1 MPVAQLESDAD
12 SDSVSVSDPDP
23 DSDTDTDTDSGRL
36 LRHARSPP
44 HIARRPARPDAGPL
58 RRNCRRRVDGTF
70 LYVDVDGSPFFDEAV
85 AFAPRVLTALRNGRI
100 APHPLDPVTV
110 YLFGSRTGFE
120 SHCSKHRYVPDSDRN
135 WGIWDPIRRDVVVDL
150 SGGRTHVP
158 TTAHE
163 LAHVA
168 MLADFE
174 APRWFRECVGTL
186 YEAPL
191 FPREGDITGADD
203 WRYEQLRAAVAAHD
217 PRAHLDAL
225 FGMSDDA
232 FRGDSAP
239 VSLLH
244 EGMARATC
252 QWLDEQGQLWPL
264 YHAWRDAR
272 ARGDDRDGLAAFA
285 LVRRQAPADADPQWR
300 AWVLLPGR
308 WVCTTT
314 PCPVTWRAAL
324 LFRTWSPTVFEAT

>member
-1 MPVAQLESDAD
+1 MALAAFACRSSSATDPTPTLTSTPIPTPTPTSTPTPTAPPLEARLADARTAH
-12 SDSVSVSDPDP
+12 PD
-23 DSDTDTDTDSGRL
+23 
-36 LRHARSPP
+36 
-44 HIARRPARPDAGPL
+44 L
-58 RRNCRRRVDGTF
+58 RRTVVVDSTF

-85 AFAPRVLTALRNGRI
+85 AFAPRVLAALRNGRI

-110 YLFGSRTGFE
+110 YLFGARTGFE
-120 SHCSKHRYVPDSDRN
+120 RHCSAHRYVPDSDRN

-186 YEAPL
+186 YEAPV

-239 VSLLH
+239 ASLLH

-264 YHAWRDAR
+264 YRAWRDAR
-272 ARGDDRDGLAAFA
+272 ARGADPDGLSAFA
-285 LVRRQAPADADPQWR
+285 LVRGQAPADADPHWR
-300 AWVLLPGR
+300 AWVLR
-308 WVCTTT
+308 
-314 PCPVTWRAAL
+314 RR
-324 LFRTWSPTVFEAT
+324 F